1 MVADTFTQIENLL
14 VDPLKPLL
22 IVDADEV
29 LVLFASHFSTFL
41 RKLGWDLKLKGYR
54 LDDAIINLDDGHIAN
69 TATYQNLISSFIRQ
83 ETKRQPEAIGAS
95 KVLNNFQPR
104 ANIVILTNVPNTS
117 YMDRVTNLKN
127 HNMRYP
133 IISNI
138 GPKGPALSKLKKLT
152 NNICIFIDDNPF
164 QINSAAQHVP
174 DCYRFHFTA
183 CDIVKKTMPVSEGAT
198 HRPNTW
204 PEIEKLL
211 NKIIP

>member
-1 MVADTFTQIENLL
+1 
-14 VDPLKPLL
+14 
-22 IVDADEV
+22 
-29 LVLFASHFSTFL
+29 
-41 RKLGWDLKLKGYR
+41 
-54 LDDAIINLDDGHIAN
+54 
-69 TATYQNLISSFIRQ
+69 
-83 ETKRQPEAIGAS
+83 
-95 KVLNNFQPR
+95 
-104 ANIVILTNVPNTS
+104 
-117 YMDRVTNLKN
+117 MDRVTNLKN